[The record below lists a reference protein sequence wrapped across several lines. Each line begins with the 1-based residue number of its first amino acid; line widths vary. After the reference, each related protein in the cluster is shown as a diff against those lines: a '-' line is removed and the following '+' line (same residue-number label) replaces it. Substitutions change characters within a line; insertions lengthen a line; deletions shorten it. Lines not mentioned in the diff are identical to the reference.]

1 MTEKVTERKTVRK
14 WFWVWDFD
22 KEERWLNQMAM
33 QGWALAEVGW
43 CRYVFEKCEPGAYI
57 IRLQMHPRDESYTD
71 FLEEIGA
78 EYIGR
83 VVQWIYVRRAA
94 EEGPFELFSDTKS
107 RLEHLRWIARML
119 LAIGLTNLVVGVVNA
134 FAGNPIGAINV
145 VLATLL
151 MYGLGRIHGKTEQ
164 LERQQELTE

>member
-1 MTEKVTERKTVRK
+1 MAERKTIRK

-22 KEERWLNQMAM
+22 KEERWLNEMAM

-57 IRLQMHPRDESYTD
+57 VRLQMQKNDPDYVA
-71 FLEEIGA
+71 FLEEVGA

-83 VVQWIYVRRAA
+83 VVQWIYVRRPA
-94 EEGPFELFSDTKS
+94 EEGPFELFSDVRS

-119 LAIGLTNLVVGVVNA
+119 LAVGMMNLLIGVVNA
-134 FAGNPIGAINV
+134 LSGNSIGAVNV
-145 VLATLL
+145 TLATLL
-151 MYGLGRIHGKTEQ
+151 MYGLGRIHGKIEQ
-164 LERQQELTE
+164 LERERELHE